1 MQGCTSFRNSS
12 SMPARWLPALG
23 LTLEHVRCLREIARG
38 QPLPGS
44 TQVIELVECGF
55 VEAEQQDRLVLTPA
69 GRRYLRLSTIDS
81 SRGSRTRRRS
91 GPEHADPR

>member
-1 MQGCTSFRNSS
+1 
-12 SMPARWLPALG
+12 MPARWLPALG

-81 SRGSRTRRRS
+81 SRGSRKGGGPDRS
-91 GPEHADPR
+91 TAIRDDHRNSAE